1 MLAAGRRLGE
11 PAVKRL
17 VREGDQRRGLGE
29 PGGSLN
35 GHAVIGRISW
45 HGIHEV
51 GILSATKAMAL
62 VPTGH
67 NDRQVVRRSGRD
79 VPKADL
85 DLGR

>member
-17 VREGDQRRGLGE
+17 VREATSGLGE

>member
-11 PAVKRL
+11 PAVKRA
-17 VREGDQRRGLGE
+17 VREADQWRALGE
-29 PGGSLN
+29 PGGSPN
-35 GHAVIGRISW
+35 GHVVIGRISW
-45 HGIHEV
+45 HGIHEA

-67 NDRQVVRRSGRD
+67 NDRQVVRRSGGD

-85 DLGR
+85 DLVR

>member
-1 MLAAGRRLGE
+1 
-11 PAVKRL
+11 
-17 VREGDQRRGLGE
+17 
-29 PGGSLN
+29 
-35 GHAVIGRISW
+35 VIGRISW